1 MLVQPYVLQELQFAY
16 CCRVYLRW
24 KTHRTM
30 SHAPLG
36 NLNKSILEGLAK
48 PYDIHVLEVASNE
61 IDLLTEVSLKP
72 IETISGAASKLK
84 GQVSNWL
91 KTQLGLTQP
100 TNLLSHGY
108 FACTVGKNTSAEVE
122 QYLNTQAEH
131 HGYSIRAIPPVYLES
146 YEPDECN
153 ITPRHAKVISR
164 FHIVLSTSGRKGI
177 FGFEEAK
184 RIASE
189 WTRLQSEWRAAIL
202 KVSFVPDHVHLA
214 LRLHPSVSPAEIA
227 VKLMN
232 ASQDLMGRE
241 LISAG
246 LDRLWMQSAYIGSY
260 GDLAGAQIRK
270 YIENWLK

>member
-1 MLVQPYVLQELQFAY
+1 MPRACPVEI
-16 CCRVYLRW
+16 
-24 KTHRTM
+24 H
-30 SHAPLG
+30 LG
-36 NLNKSILEGLAK
+36 CYERSSAK
-48 PYDIHVLEVASNE
+48 PGRCQACPVEIHESRYHQAQNEDPTLWASCEWRKRNVSSTLC
-61 IDLLTEVSLKP
+61 LLTEVSLKP
-72 IETISGAASKLK
+72 IETISGAASELK

-100 TNLLSHGY
+100 RNLLSHGY

-214 LRLHPSVSPAEIA
+214 LRLHPSVSPSEIA

-232 ASQDLMGRE
+232 ASRDLMGRE

-270 YIENWLK
+270 